1 MVIKNFPLTFH
12 KQARLTAEY
21 CLATKEQGGVEM
33 YKKIHD
39 KIFENYKM
47 LKTNPELPLQFAEN
61 LGLDIEK
68 LKADAKS
75 VKITSLIDKEIN
87 QMKTAGIPR
96 LSVPKFLING
106 KEPQGRS
113 LEVWSAIIDD
123 ELKK

>member
-1 MVIKNFPLTFH
+1 MIKNFPLSFH
-12 KQARLTAEY
+12 KQARLAAEY

-47 LKTNPELPLQFAEN
+47 LKTNPDLPLQFAEH

-75 VKITSLIDKEIN
+75 EKIKLLIDEEIK
-87 QMKTAGIPR
+87 QMRTSGIPR

-113 LEVWSAIIDD
+113 FEAWSQIIDA